1 MSGRAGCCKTG
12 DSDPTVAGDHPPKQ
26 PQQTLNIKNAMSVQ
40 MREGLDMNN
49 IDGRKDINK
58 LQIAKMRIKR
68 KKKV

>member
-1 MSGRAGCCKTG
+1 MS
-12 DSDPTVAGDHPPKQ
+12 Q
-26 PQQTLNIKNAMSVQ
+26 LQQTLNIKNAMSVQ

-58 LQIAKMRIKR
+58 LQVAKMRIKR